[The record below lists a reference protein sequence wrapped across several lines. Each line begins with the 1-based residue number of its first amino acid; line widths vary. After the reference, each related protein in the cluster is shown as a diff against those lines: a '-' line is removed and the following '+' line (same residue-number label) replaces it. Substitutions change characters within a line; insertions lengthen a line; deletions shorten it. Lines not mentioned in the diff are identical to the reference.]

1 MENRKAKSLYNVT
14 IFSKIHVTAEMVKL
28 ADTLALGASGS
39 ISLGGSSPLLGIL
52 YIFKKK

>member
-1 MENRKAKSLYNVT
+1 MDQKVNSLYI
-14 IFSKIHVTAEMVKL
+14 IFFSSKISESAEMVKL

-52 YIFKKK
+52 YI